1 MPVPVSGLIE
11 RHSVIRTSGPTVPPA
26 LLDVLRKSNE
36 ETAASGA
43 PDKVALDALR
53 HSGLLATTVPV
64 EYGGAG
70 GDASCLN
77 LLVEQV
83 ATVNPSAAI
92 MLFQH
97 FAVTARIVEWG
108 NDEQKADLLPK
119 LASGELWAASAWSES
134 GAGAAKKKLATT
146 AAQLP
151 NGQWRLHGA
160 KSFTTSAG
168 IADIYLVLVQTS
180 VDSDPADE
188 NAVYGSSGQSF
199 FLVRR
204 ENPGLIPDLGL
215 DLVGMRGSAT
225 GFVGL
230 EECIVPDS
238 DRLGEI
244 GKAATII
251 AGVRA
256 SGATLGAVSVG
267 IAQAAV
273 DIARKRLESL
283 PPHIAQTHQCQLVT
297 FATIAEAARA
307 IVVRASHRM
316 SANPGMV
323 TLQSKLYASIAAEQV
338 CLDIARSL
346 GSAGYGVSSQ
356 LNRLLADARAVA
368 LMGPTN
374 DLCRE
379 LVAAEWS
386 K

>member
-1 MPVPVSGLIE
+1 MPVPVGGLIE
-11 RHSVIRTSGPTVPPA
+11 RHTVVRTSGPTVPPA
-26 LLDVLRKSNE
+26 LLDVLRASNE
-36 ETAASGA
+36 DSSVTGQ

-53 HSGLLATTVPV
+53 HSGLLATTVPT

-70 GDASCLN
+70 ADAASLN
-77 LLVEQV
+77 WLVEQV

-108 NDEQKADLLPK
+108 SEEQKADLLPA
-119 LASGELWAASAWSES
+119 LAGGELFAASAWSES
-134 GAGAAKKKLATT
+134 GAGAAKKNLSTT
-146 AAQLP
+146 ASQLAD
-151 NGQWRLHGA
+151 GRWRLHGA

-180 VDSDPADE
+180 VDDDE
-188 NAVYGSSGQSF
+188 QSVYGSAGQTF

-204 ENPGLIPDLGL
+204 ENPGLTADLSL

-225 GFVGL
+225 GFVTL
-230 EECIVPDS
+230 TDCVVPDE
-238 DRLGEI
+238 DRLGPV
-244 GKAATII
+244 GHAATII
-251 AGVRA
+251 AGVRE
-256 SGATLGAVSVG
+256 SGASLGAVSVG

-273 DIARKRLESL
+273 DIARARLDTLDPS
-283 PPHIAQTHQCQLVT
+283 IAQSHRCKLVQ

-307 IVVRASHRM
+307 MVVRAAHRM
-316 SANPGMV
+316 SANPGVV
-323 TLQSKLYASIAAEQV
+323 TLQSKLYASIAAEEV

-346 GSAGYGVSSQ
+346 GSSGYAVDSQ

-379 LVAAEWS
+379 LVASSWS
-386 K
+386 S

>member
-1 MPVPVSGLIE
+1 MPVPVSGGLIE
-11 RHSVIRTSGPTVPPA
+11 RHSVVRTSGPTVPSE
-26 LLDVLRKSNE
+26 LLDVLRRSNE
-36 ETAASGA
+36 DTSVTGQ

-53 HSGLLATTVPV
+53 QSGLLATTVPT

-108 NDEQKADLLPK
+108 SDEQKAEFLPLL
-119 LASGELWAASAWSES
+119 ANGECFAASAWSET
-134 GAGAAKKKLATT
+134 GAGAAKKKLSTT
-146 AAQLP
+146 ATRLP
-151 NGQWRLHGA
+151 DGRWRLHGA

-180 VDSDPADE
+180 VDEDE
-188 NAVYGSSGQSF
+188 TSVYGSSGQSF

-204 ENPGLIPDLGL
+204 ENQGLIADLSL

-225 GFVGL
+225 GFVTL
-230 EECIVPDS
+230 DECEVPDE
-238 DRLGEI
+238 DRLGEV
-244 GKAATII
+244 GQAASII
-251 AGVRA
+251 AGVRE
-256 SGATLGAVSVG
+256 SGATLGAISVG

-273 DIARKRLESL
+273 DIARARLDTL
-283 PPHIAQTHQCQLVT
+283 PPHIAQTHRCQLVT

>member
-1 MPVPVSGLIE
+1 MPVPVGGLIE
-11 RHSVIRTSGPTVPPA
+11 RHSVVRTSGPTVPPS
-26 LLDVLRKSNE
+26 LLDVLRRSNE
-36 ETAASGA
+36 DTSVTGQ

-53 HSGLLATTVPV
+53 HSGLLATTVPT

-70 GDASCLN
+70 ADAASLN
-77 LLVEQV
+77 WLVEQV

-108 NDEQKADLLPK
+108 SEEQQARWLPA
-119 LASGELWAASAWSES
+119 LASGECFAASAWSET
-134 GAGAAKKKLATT
+134 GAGAAKKNLSTT
-146 AAQLP
+146 ANRLP
-151 NGQWRLHGA
+151 GGGWRLHGA

-180 VDSDPADE
+180 ADDTEEDS
-188 NAVYGSSGQSF
+188 VYGSAGQTF

-204 ENPGLIPDLGL
+204 ENPGLTADLSL

-225 GFVGL
+225 GFVTLTDCLISDG
-230 EECIVPDS
+230 
-238 DRLGEI
+238 DRLGPV
-244 GKAATII
+244 GHAATII
-251 AGVRA
+251 AGVRE

-273 DIARKRLESL
+273 DVARDRLKSL
-283 PPHIAQTHQCQLVT
+283 DPSIAQSHSCQLVT

-307 IVVRASHRM
+307 MVVRAAHRM
-316 SANPGMV
+316 SANPGVV

-346 GSAGYGVSSQ
+346 GSSGYAVSSQ

-379 LVAAEWS
+379 LVAGSWDS
-386 K
+386 